1 MSQRMAETVSQ
12 WDFYGN
18 QGMHYMASQA
28 TTGETDEDLFHD
40 AHLQLQVRMR
50 NPIMF
55 HAEMM
60 GDITYLQHS
69 LKQPNAKEFVQAVIK
84 EVNGHVDSNNWM
96 LQKQSKVPE
105 DVQIVPSGWSL

>member
-1 MSQRMAETVSQ
+1 MAESVSQ

-28 TTGETDEDLFHD
+28 TTGDTDEDLFHNV
-40 AHLQLQVRMR
+40 HLQLQEHMK
-50 NPIMF
+50 NPIAI

-60 GDITYLQHS
+60 GDIMYLQQA
-69 LKQPNAKEFVQAVIK
+69 LKQPDAKEFVQAAIK
-84 EVNGHVDSNNWM
+84 GVNGHVDSNNWT

-105 DVQIVPSGWSL
+105 DVQIVP